1 MDEVDVEMQAD
12 EDVEK
17 WNKSAGSAF
26 GCSKTPQNGLVRKSW
41 HLR

>member
-17 WNKSAGSAF
+17 WSVCGK
-26 GCSKTPQNGLVRKSW
+26 CVWLIKTPKMA
-41 HLR
+41 